1 MRRWMWAGVVVVLG
15 VGFFLAALAWG
26 GDPSNDLET
35 SGGSTL
41 AVPDSLPEWSTTTT
55 DPASPSTTIA
65 APTDDVPVIGVTGA
79 VIPTEEIDVALFVDS
94 ENGSD
99 GNDGLTETNALATI
113 TRAVEIASDRRVS
126 GESVRVV
133 VGPGVYRETVEI
145 FQDPDDAPPLIVE
158 AAQPGTAV
166 VSGADLWS
174 GWVWDAESEAFTHA
188 WPHDWLPAPD
198 VEEIVGRREI
208 VVVEGV
214 RLEQVTDSRD
224 LTDGTFLVDDAS
236 DLLLILPPAGSP
248 FSGLSAEVA
257 VRERTLNLDSAR
269 NVVIRGFV
277 FQHAANPFESSGV
290 RISNSRN
297 VLFEGNSVVE
307 NSWTGLG
314 LSTSIA
320 LTIRDNVINENGG
333 GGTGMFQ
340 IRDVLFEGN
349 DTSLNNWRGARGD
362 YVGWS
367 IAGIKA
373 VGVQQVAFVRH
384 RAWWNET
391 RGLWL
396 DYDVRDITIVDSSWC
411 HNLTDG
417 LFVEATP
424 GPVRVH
430 GVEACEN
437 GRYGLMLV
445 NAYDVSISNSRVC
458 SNADSQIHMNAER
471 GGREIVTDDE
481 TFVMIASRD
490 LTLLDNRIVGDG
502 LLMDV
507 SIPQQDFVEFVAT
520 FDSGGNMWVSSG
532 DEARP
537 FDFPGGSG
545 TLEDWKSVTGGEVD
559 SLWERDASA
568 ESCPHIEP

>member
-1 MRRWMWAGVVVVLG
+1 MGRWIWAGVAVVLG
-15 VGFFLAALAWG
+15 VGAVLAASTLGSDPG
-26 GDPSNDLET
+26 GLES

-41 AVPDSLPEWSTTTT
+41 VVPDSLPEWATTTT
-55 DPASPSTTIA
+55 DPVNPSTTVA
-65 APTDDVPVIGVTGA
+65 TLTEDAPIRDVTGA
-79 VIPTEEIDVALFVDS
+79 VIATETIDVALFVDS

-99 GNDGLTETNALATI
+99 VNDGLTEATALATI
-113 TRAVEIASDRRVS
+113 TRAVEIASERRLS

-133 VGPGVYRETVEI
+133 VAAGVYRETVEI

-158 AAQPGTAV
+158 AAQPGMAV
-166 VSGADLWS
+166 VSGADVWS
-174 GWVWDAESEAFTHA
+174 GWTWDEQAEAFAHA
-188 WPHDWLPAPD
+188 WPYDWAPAPD

-208 VVVEGV
+208 VVVGGV
-214 RLEQVTDSRD
+214 RLQQVTDDRD
-224 LTDGTFLVDDAS
+224 LTDGTFLVDDGS
-236 DLLLILPPAGSP
+236 DRLLMLPPTGSA
-248 FSGLSAEVA
+248 FSGFDAEVA

-314 LSTSIA
+314 LSTSRA

-340 IRDVLFEGN
+340 VEDVIFEGN

-367 IAGIKA
+367 IAGVKA
-373 VGVQQVAFVRH
+373 VGVHQVAFLRH
-384 RAWWNET
+384 RAWWNQT

-424 GPVRVH
+424 GPVRAH
-430 GVEACEN
+430 GIESCEN

-445 NAYDVSISNSRVC
+445 NMYGVSFTSSVVC
-458 SNADSQIHMNAER
+458 GNADAQIHMNAER

-481 TFVMIASRD
+481 TFVMIAARD
-490 LTLLDNRIVGDG
+490 FTFLDNRVVGNG
-502 LLMDV
+502 RLMDV

-520 FDSGGNMWVSSG
+520 FESGGNTWLSSG
-532 DEARP
+532 DEAEP

-545 TLEDWKSVTGGEVD
+545 TLEAWQSVTGGDVG
-559 SLWERDASA
+559 SVWERGAQAD
-568 ESCPHIEP
+568 SCAPAGQ